1 MRLTEPTP
9 WSTDRFELGEG
20 ARWLDGRLVLVDLLD
35 GRLLETTGDAPAPLR
50 ELRRLE
56 TPLGAVAPVAGSPGD
71 WLAAA
76 GTGLALLSGSVGH
89 RQVADLEADNPRPA
103 RMNDAVADPHGRFWA
118 GSMAY
123 DTTPGAGT
131 LYRLTADSGPVP
143 VVTGLTIANGPAFDA
158 YGTTMYLADTARG
171 EVDRFVV
178 DPATGELSGR
188 EPFLRLT
195 TADGAPDGMTVDAEG
210 HLWVALWGGYAV
222 RRYRPDG
229 RLDRELRLPVAQPT
243 SVCLGGPD
251 LRRLFVT
258 SAWHGLNPPGPL
270 DGALLAVDVDVA
282 GLPARSVSPDL
293 VAAPGVHQRQ
303 PG

>member
-9 WSTDRFELGEG
+9 WSSDRFELGEG
-20 ARWLDGRLVLVDLLD
+20 ARWLDGRLVLVDLLA
-35 GRLLETTGDAPAPLR
+35 GRLLETTGDAPGPLR
-50 ELRRLE
+50 ELRRLAA
-56 TPLGAVAPVAGSPGD
+56 PLGGVAPVAGSPGA
-71 WLAAA
+71 WLAAT
-76 GTGLALLSGSVGH
+76 GTGLALLSGPDGD
-89 RQVADLEADNPRPA
+89 RQLADLESGNPRPA

-123 DTTPGAGT
+123 DTTPGAGS
-131 LYRLTADSGPVP
+131 LYRLGAGAPPEP

-158 YGTTMYLADTARG
+158 DGTTMYLADTGRG

-188 EPFLRLT
+188 EPFLRL
-195 TADGAPDGMTVDAEG
+195 ASGEGAPDGMTVDAEG
-210 HLWVALWGGYAV
+210 HLWVALWGGHAV

-229 RLDRELRLPVAQPT
+229 QLDRELRLPVAQPT

-258 SAWHGLNPPGPL
+258 SAALGLDPPGPL

-282 GLPARSVSPDL
+282 GLPGRSVRPEL
-293 VAAPGVHQRQ
+293 VETIQR
-303 PG
+303 